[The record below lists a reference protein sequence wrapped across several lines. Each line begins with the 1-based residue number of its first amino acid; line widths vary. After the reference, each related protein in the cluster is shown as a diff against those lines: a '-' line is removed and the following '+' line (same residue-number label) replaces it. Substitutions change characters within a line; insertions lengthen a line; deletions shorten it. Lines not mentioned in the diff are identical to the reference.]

1 MKINENELNIIKWWL
16 IDNIFRNS
24 TIMFDDN
31 IRRDTI
37 DNIDLIEVIASL
49 YEMLHREVMN
59 KPYEYMFHW
68 ANKVGSWCEDQL
80 FINLL
85 KERNENDN

>member
-16 IDNIFRNS
+16 IEHIFRNG

-59 KPYEYMFHW
+59 EPYEYMFHW
-68 ANKVGSWCEDQL
+68 ANKVGSWCDDQL